1 MARQE
6 KGQVGLADRLNRR
19 RNLGYTW
26 EKERGAREREEED
39 SRGQPAS
46 HTSSQGVNKRE
57 DRHTE

>member
-26 EKERGAREREEED
+26 EKEGGTREREED

-46 HTSSQGVNKRE
+46 HTAVKE
-57 DRHTE
+57 